1 MKLARE
7 FIGKQAAAKQPFFV
21 QVCFGSPHSPHQGT
35 EEFKAIYKDAPEKQR
50 DFLAE
55 LSGVDAAVG
64 ELRAELKK
72 LNIADNTLLWF
83 TSDNGGITPNS
94 QDPAGKGKMNVGV
107 RTVSV
112 LEWPA
117 RIKQPIRTSV
127 PAAHVDM
134 YPTLLEITGVKM
146 PGQLEID
153 GISLLPLFD
162 GKMTERNKPL
172 GFMLW
177 NEKGTK
183 FEQIEFTTHTQGVW
197 IDGKYKLIVPPIPDP
212 DAKKKQNSQP
222 RLFDIFA
229 DPAEEKNLAAELPDV
244 VARMRTALDAWRT
257 KVRRSF
263 DRKEEPAVAAAA
275 G

>member
-1 MKLARE
+1 MLPLAN
-7 FIGKQAAAKQPFFV
+7 
-21 QVCFGSPHSPHQGT
+21 C
-35 EEFKAIYKDAPEKQR
+35 
-50 DFLAE
+50 
-55 LSGVDAAVG
+55 
-64 ELRAELKK
+64 AELKK

-134 YPTLLEITGVKM
+134 YPTVLEITGVKM

-153 GISLLPLFD
+153 GLSLLPLFD

-183 FEQIEFTTHTQGVW
+183 FEQIEFTAHTQGVW

-212 DAKKKQNSQP
+212 DAKKAKQKAEL

-229 DPAEEKNLAAELPDV
+229 DPAEEEPG
-244 VARMRTALDAWRT
+244 RRTA
-257 KVRRSF
+257 
-263 DRKEEPAVAAAA
+263 
-275 G
+275 